1 MTGVRWAAG
10 LPARAVSLAGRHR
23 LLTALLVVGAAI
35 RLLAWLA
42 LQPVLFYYGDSYV
55 YLDDAVRLTP
65 NPTRPIG
72 YPLLVHLLLPFHNLA
87 VIPAVQHVFGLVTAV
102 VCYALLR
109 RLGGGPVLAASV
121 AAVPV
126 LFDAY
131 LIDLEQYLLAET
143 MFILLMMTAL
153 ALLVWRAR
161 PSFAAC
167 ALSGAL
173 LGSAALTRTVGLT
186 LIVPVLLYC
195 ILRWFGVARIALVV
209 AGFAIPLVS
218 YAAWYDSHWNTF
230 SLTGYDGYFL
240 YGRVSTFANCA
251 DWHVTSVQRQF
262 CFRGPPSTR
271 HNPNYYVWQKWTN
284 RHLRHTEH
292 TGPLKPF
299 AMNSALRTFSVDAI
313 EHQPVAYARTIL
325 GDVVHYVSPGHWT
338 NRFDTPSTHW
348 VFPNNIHATGRL
360 MERRISIKRHG
371 GTLAVQSTL
380 ASVLRAYQKV
390 VFVQGPLLALAFL
403 AGLAAAAVGR
413 PAGGRR
419 LRAEALLFSLA
430 GLSLPATAAA
440 TTMFDYRYALPA
452 IPPLALAAGTA
463 VLVGES
469 RVRAW
474 RTVRQAGTAVS
485 PAADSP
491 RTPLS
496 ARGS

>member
-1 MTGVRWAAG
+1 VTAARWAAG
-10 LPARAVSLAGRHR
+10 LPARAVGLAGRHR
-23 LLTALLVVGAAI
+23 LLTALLVAGAAI
-35 RLLAWLA
+35 RVLAWVA

-55 YLDDAVRLTP
+55 YLSDAVTLTP
-65 NPTRPIG
+65 NATRPAG

-87 VIPAVQHVFGLVTAV
+87 VIPAVQHLFGLVTAIL
-102 VCYALLR
+102 CYALLR

-153 ALLVWRAR
+153 ALLVWRTR
-161 PSFAAC
+161 PSLWAC
-167 ALSGAL
+167 ALAGAL

-195 ILRWFGVARIALVV
+195 ILRWFGVVRIALV
-209 AGFAIPLVS
+209 AASFAAPLIG
-218 YAAWYDSHWNTF
+218 YAFWYDSHWNTF

-240 YGRVSTFANCA
+240 YGRVSTFADCA
-251 DWHVTSVQRQF
+251 DWHVTPAQRQL

-292 TGPLKPF
+292 IRHLKPF
-299 AMNSALRTFSVDAI
+299 AMNSALRTFSLDAI
-313 EHQPVAYARTIL
+313 EHQPVAYASTIL
-325 GDVVHYVSPGHWT
+325 GDLVHYVSPGHWT

-348 VFPNNIHATGRL
+348 VFPDTIRATGRL
-360 MERRISIKRHG
+360 ATRRLFIKRHG
-371 GTLAVQSTL
+371 GRLAVDRSI
-380 ASVLRAYQKV
+380 ASILRAYQKV

-419 LRAEALLFSLA
+419 LRAEALLFSLV

-452 IPPLALAAGTA
+452 IPPLTLAAGTA
-463 VLVGES
+463 VLVAES

-474 RTVRQAGTAVS
+474 RAARGGTAAVS
-485 PAADSP
+485 PAADP
-491 RTPLS
+491 QRTPLP

>member
-1 MTGVRWAAG
+1 
-10 LPARAVSLAGRHR
+10 
-23 LLTALLVVGAAI
+23 
-35 RLLAWLA
+35 
-42 LQPVLFYYGDSYV
+42 
-55 YLDDAVRLTP
+55 
-65 NPTRPIG
+65 
-72 YPLLVHLLLPFHNLA
+72 
-87 VIPAVQHVFGLVTAV
+87 
-102 VCYALLR
+102 
-109 RLGGGPVLAASV
+109 VLAASA

-153 ALLVWRAR
+153 ALLVWRTR

-167 ALSGAL
+167 ALAGAL

-186 LIVPVLLYC
+186 LILPVLLYC
-195 ILRWFGVARIALVV
+195 ILRWFGVARIALVA
-209 AGFAIPLVS
+209 AGFAIPVIS

-230 SLTGYDGYFL
+230 SLTSYDGYFL

-251 DWHVTSVQRQF
+251 DWDVTPAQRQL

-284 RHLRHTEH
+284 RHLGHMEHVRH
-292 TGPLKPF
+292 LKPF
-299 AMNSALRTFSVDAI
+299 AMNSTLRTFSLDAI
-313 EHQPVAYARTIL
+313 EHQPVAYAKTIL
-325 GDVVHYVSPGHWT
+325 GDLVHYVSFGHWT

-348 VFPNNIHATGRL
+348 VFPDTIQATGRL
-360 MERRISIKRHG
+360 SARRFFIRRDG
-371 GTLAVQSTL
+371 GTLAVDRSL
-380 ASVLRAYQKV
+380 GSILRAYQKV
-390 VFVQGPLLALAFL
+390 LFVQGPLLALAFL

-419 LRAEALLFSLA
+419 LRAEALLFSLV

-463 VLVGES
+463 ALVAES
-469 RVRAW
+469 RVRVW
-474 RTVRQAGTAVS
+474 REARTGTAALS
-485 PAADSP
+485 PAAGSAQ
-491 RTPLS
+491 TPLS
-496 ARGS
+496 ARES

>member
-1 MTGVRWAAG
+1 
-10 LPARAVSLAGRHR
+10 
-23 LLTALLVVGAAI
+23 LLTALLVAGAVI

-42 LQPVLFYYGDSYV
+42 YQPVLFYYGDSYV

-72 YPLLVHLLLPFHNLA
+72 YPLLVHVLLPFHNLA

-109 RLGGGPVLAASV
+109 RLGGGPVTAASV

-131 LIDLEQYLLAET
+131 LIDLEQYLLAES
-143 MFILLMMTAL
+143 MFILLVMTAL
-153 ALLVWRAR
+153 ALLVWRTR

-167 ALSGAL
+167 ALAGAL
-173 LGSAALTRTVGLT
+173 VGSAALTRTVGLT
-186 LIVPVLLYC
+186 LILPVLLYC
-195 ILRWFGVARIALVV
+195 ILRWFGVARIALVA
-209 AGFAIPLVS
+209 AGFAIPLIS

-230 SLTGYDGYFL
+230 SLSSYDGYFL
-240 YGRVSTFANCA
+240 YGRVSTFADCA
-251 DWHVTSVQRQF
+251 DWPVTPAQRQF

-284 RHLRHTEH
+284 RHLSHAEH
-292 TGPLKPF
+292 IRGLKPF
-299 AMNSALRTFSVDAI
+299 AMNSRLRTFSLDAI
-313 EHQPVAYARTIL
+313 EHQPVAYAKTIL
-325 GDVVHYVSPGHWT
+325 GDLVHYVSPGHWT

-348 VFPNNIHATGRL
+348 FFPDNIHATGRL
-360 MERRISIKRHG
+360 MDRKIAVKRHG
-371 GTLAVQSTL
+371 GTLAIDASL
-380 ASVLRAYQKV
+380 ASVLRVYQKFG
-390 VFVQGPLLALAFL
+390 FVQGPLLALAFL

-419 LRAEALLFSLA
+419 LRAEALLFSLV

-463 VLVGES
+463 VLVAES

-474 RTVRQAGTAVS
+474 RTARQVPQPARPS
-485 PAADSP
+485 PAVAQTDP
-491 RTPLS
+491 VP
-496 ARGS
+496 